1 MTVSMNFN
9 QDLNSSDVANEMDT
23 EGCIQCQMGSK
34 LVLFITGHCHWMCD
48 YCPLSETRREIDYM
62 YANERRVDIGDWNAV
77 IEEAR
82 AMNATGAGITGGDP
96 VMARERVLEGIKI
109 LKKEFGDDFGSFLIL
124 KDKKHLKLILN
135 TNSVVDAKKICN
147 FSKKNNINCL
157 IIY

>member
-1 MTVSMNFN
+1 MTVAMNLN
-9 QDLNSSDVANEMDT
+9 QNLNSSDVANEMDT

-48 YCPLSETRREIDYM
+48 YCPLSETRREIDFM

-109 LKKEFGDDFGSFLIL
+109 
-124 KDKKHLKLILN
+124 
-135 TNSVVDAKKICN
+135 
-147 FSKKNNINCL
+147 
-157 IIY
+157 

>member
-1 MTVSMNFN
+1 MTVVMNFN
-9 QDLNSSDVANEMDT
+9 QNLNSLDLANEMDT

-82 AMNATGAGITGGDP
+82 AMNATGAGNHRGRSGYGKRTCF
-96 VMARERVLEGIKI
+96 RR
-109 LKKEFGDDFGSFLIL
+109 
-124 KDKKHLKLILN
+124 N
-135 TNSVVDAKKICN
+135 
-147 FSKKNNINCL
+147 
-157 IIY
+157 

>member
-77 IEEAR
+77 IE
-82 AMNATGAGITGGDP
+82 D
-96 VMARERVLEGIKI
+96 
-109 LKKEFGDDFGSFLIL
+109 
-124 KDKKHLKLILN
+124 
-135 TNSVVDAKKICN
+135 
-147 FSKKNNINCL
+147 CL
-157 IIY
+157 LYTSPSPRDRTRSRMPSSA